1 MNGDESFIVLF
12 IIVLIAEM
20 GILEFYL
27 NILLALQFGNDGIDL
42 LTDGWA

>member
-27 NILLALQFGNDGIDL
+27 DIILAVQFGKDGIDL